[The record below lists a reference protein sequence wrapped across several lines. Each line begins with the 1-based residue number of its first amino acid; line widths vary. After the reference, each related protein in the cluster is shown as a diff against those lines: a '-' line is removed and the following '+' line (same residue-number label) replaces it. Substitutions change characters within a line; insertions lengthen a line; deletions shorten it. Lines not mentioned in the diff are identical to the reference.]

1 MGVILG
7 DSSLQWLDP
16 AKSNTISINTYDD
29 FKRTGFGWWNWNN
42 TLEMQTPGPT
52 LVPVLNCDVPFI
64 GLTSPGRITNGNT
77 SVKVTGVSSCIDVGL
92 DWIYTVY
99 FQAADSSYVES
110 QCDTATMF
118 GDSTTLYSLK
128 VQLPATTP
136 TVGWNC
142 FPWCND
148 KNDSIGYI
156 GKITLTVANGTS
168 WLSTSQPF
176 IYMTPAT
183 TQKIPLNPGWS
194 AVSFN
199 IIPENDTTTQVFGT
213 EPNGFIFVKNIVGE
227 AYIPVMQIDGIGHA
241 QLGQGYLVYTTMPDT
256 LKVQGIPINYAGT
269 PISLSGWNLIAY
281 LPPTNDSI
289 VHALAGVASA
299 IVVVKNDSGNVYW
312 PSKGIDNIEI
322 MSVGQGY
329 QVYTA
334 TKASLTYPTPLSK
347 AAAQTQATLATAA
360 ASSPAVPAT
369 SSSAANS
376 VTTFCH
382 KPMIHLPKTRHFAT
396 HAVTGNNATFLA
408 SKVTLGGKLVP
419 DSSEIGA
426 FDVPAVA
433 GVAQQAVEI
442 SVYDLK
448 GCLVKQLASGKYTA
462 GHYEI
467 AWNRNEVREA
477 AAGSSVY
484 IVRMKAANFD
494 KRLRLVRVR

>member
-1 MGVILG
+1 
-7 DSSLQWLDP
+7 
-16 AKSNTISINTYDD
+16 
-29 FKRTGFGWWNWNN
+29 
-42 TLEMQTPGPT
+42 
-52 LVPVLNCDVPFI
+52 
-64 GLTSPGRITNGNT
+64 
-77 SVKVTGVSSCIDVGL
+77 
-92 DWIYTVY
+92 
-99 FQAADSSYVES
+99 
-110 QCDTATMF
+110 
-118 GDSTTLYSLK
+118 
-128 VQLPATTP
+128 
-136 TVGWNC
+136 
-142 FPWCND
+142 
-148 KNDSIGYI
+148 
-156 GKITLTVANGTS
+156 
-168 WLSTSQPF
+168 
-176 IYMTPAT
+176 MTPAT